1 MASWGVAQAKAKFSE
16 VVEQAQGA
24 GPQQIT
30 RNGKLV
36 GLVVSPQEW
45 NKKSKEPA
53 QNART
58 MSEFFKSS
66 PLVGSGINLRRSRS
80 KARKVEL

>member
-1 MASWGVAQAKAKFSE
+1 MGSWGVAEAKAKFSE
-16 VVEQAQGA
+16 VIESAQQGEV
-24 GPQQIT
+24 QRIT

-36 GLVVSPQEW
+36 GLLVSPEEW
-45 NKKSKEPA
+45 EKKNNPPE
-53 QNART
+53 NTART

-66 PLVGSGINLRRSRS
+66 PLVGSGIDLRRSRS